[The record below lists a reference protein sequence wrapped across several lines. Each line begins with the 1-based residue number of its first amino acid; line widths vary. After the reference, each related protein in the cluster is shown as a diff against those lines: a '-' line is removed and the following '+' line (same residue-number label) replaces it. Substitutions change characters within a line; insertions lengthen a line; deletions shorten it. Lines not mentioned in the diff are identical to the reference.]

1 MAIIKKSDTVKITY
15 DQKKIVLKSDT
26 ITMKVEMGMMDLMQ
40 IYSSGSGEGKAE
52 YSVKVPDAPAPSVG
66 TESSPVP
73 VESKTEPVVKDVP
86 IVVVETDK
94 NIDDEISK
102 WEKVKKVV
110 QGVGQKV
117 KEVGQKL
124 MSKQPEIKRSD
135 VDEDTITGMRN
146 KKGYT
151 DTP

>member
-52 YSVKVPDAPAPSVG
+52 YSVKVPDASPSVG

-102 WEKVKKVV
+102 WEKVKKV
-110 QGVGQKV
+110 
-117 KEVGQKL
+117 GQKL